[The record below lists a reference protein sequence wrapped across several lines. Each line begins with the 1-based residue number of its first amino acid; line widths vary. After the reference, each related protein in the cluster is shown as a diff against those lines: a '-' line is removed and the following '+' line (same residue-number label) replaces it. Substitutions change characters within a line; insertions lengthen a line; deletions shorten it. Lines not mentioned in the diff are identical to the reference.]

1 MRVFLA
7 LGNPGPRYELSRH
20 NYGWL
25 AADFL
30 EDRLTT
36 VGKEKTAS
44 YSLVRARHAGHE
56 LLICRPLTSMNRSG
70 IAAANLL
77 RAHAAEAERMVV
89 LHDDLDIPLGTIR
102 LKDGGGDGG
111 HKGLISIVRELGRA
125 DFLRLRLGIGA
136 DTRPDDP
143 VAYVLG
149 RFTDSELQDVERVLP
164 VAAEAALQLLRGEP
178 QHVMNW
184 LNRKAGP

>member
-1 MRVFLA
+1 MRLFLA
-7 LGNPGPRYELSRH
+7 LGNPGQRYELSRH

-25 AADFL
+25 AADYL

-36 VGKEKTAS
+36 VGREETAS
-44 YSLVRARHAGHE
+44 YSLVRARHAGDE
-56 LLICRPLTSMNRSG
+56 LLICRALTMMNRSG
-70 IAAANLL
+70 IAAANLM

-89 LHDDLDIPLGTIR
+89 LHDDLDIPLGGIR
-102 LKDGGGDGG
+102 LKAGGGDGG
-111 HKGLISIVRELGRA
+111 HKGLISVIRELGRA
-125 DFLRLRLGIGA
+125 DFLRLRLGIGT
-136 DTRPDDP
+136 DPRPADP

-149 RFTDSELQDVERVLP
+149 HFTDDELQEVERVLP

-178 QHVMNW
+178 EQVMNW